1 VGAAV
6 IIIVAG
12 VSGSGKTTVAALL
25 SGRLGWPFTDGD
37 LLHPA
42 SNIAK
47 MASGIPLTD
56 QDRQPWLARIAAWMD
71 ERVSA
76 GESAIVACSALKRG
90 YRETLLHGRPQA
102 RIAMLM
108 IDYEDAAAHIA
119 ARHGHFFDP
128 RLLGSQFAELE
139 APAAEESSVIA
150 VPVLGTAQATALQI
164 LRLLHLPEENR
175 QAGGEHV

>member
-1 VGAAV
+1 V
-6 IIIVAG
+6 ILIVAG

-25 SGRLGWPFTDGD
+25 SGRLGWTFVDGD

-47 MASGIPLTD
+47 MSNDIPLTD
-56 QDRQPWLARIAAWMD
+56 EDRKPWLARIAAWMD
-71 ERVSA
+71 ERISA
-76 GESAIVACSALKRG
+76 GEPAIVACSALKRS
-90 YRETLLHGRPQA
+90 YRETLLDGRPET

-108 IDYEDAAAHIA
+108 VDRDVAAQHQA

-139 APAAEESSVIA
+139 PPAPDETSVIA
-150 VPVLGTAQATALQI
+150 VPVLSTAQATAQEI
-164 LRLLHLPEENR
+164 IRLLHLPGAAA
-175 QAGGEHV
+175 QHV